1 METSYCVTIDDC
13 ALTELCYAPR
23 PSMEVYWLSMLAAFG
38 AGFVNAIAGGG
49 TLLTFPALLYSGM
62 NAIAANATSTAAVW
76 PGSVTSSWA
85 YRQYLRTSRARVMS
99 LTLPSLLGGVTG
111 AALLLNTTESAFRF
125 IVPYLILLA
134 CGLLVAQEPIA
145 RWMTQRTEAH
155 PRRGSAALWV
165 AQFAIAVY
173 GGYFGAGIGILM
185 LAAMA
190 IFLPEDLQTAN
201 ALKNLFAVLINGVAL
216 LYFIL
221 KGAVVLPV
229 AAMMAVAAIAG
240 GWVGAHTAQRLSPS
254 LLRGA
259 VVIFGV
265 AVSIHLMMKR

>member
-1 METSYCVTIDDC
+1 M
-13 ALTELCYAPR
+13 LR
-23 PSMEVYWLSMLAAFG
+23 NFMQVYWLGMLAAFG

-85 YRQYLRTSRARVMS
+85 YRHYLRTNRARVVS
-99 LTLPSLLGGVTG
+99 LALPSLLGGVAG
-111 AALLLNTTESAFRF
+111 AALLLNTTERAFRF

-134 CGLLVAQEPIA
+134 CGLLVAQEPIG

-155 PRRGSAALWV
+155 PRRGLAALWL

-201 ALKNLFAVLINGVAL
+201 ALKNLFAVFINGVAL
-216 LYFIL
+216 LYFII
-221 KGAVVLPV
+221 KGAAVLPV
-229 AAMMAVAAIAG
+229 AAMMAVTAVAG
-240 GWVGAHTAQRLSPS
+240 GWVGAHTAQRLSPR
-254 LLRGA
+254 LLRAA
-259 VVIFGV
+259 VVVFGV
-265 AVSIHLMMKR
+265 AVAVHLMMKQ